1 MSFPLSSNEGMNV
14 SRCAT
19 MTVSDQCGG
28 MATGVFTLPAG
39 SRRLEDEIKDA
50 RAMAKGQI
58 LQVRMR
64 R

>member
-1 MSFPLSSNEGMNV
+1 MNV

-39 SRRLEDEIKDA
+39 SRRRLEDEITDA